1 MEHAHLARIIAH
13 RGASAD
19 APENTLSA
27 FSLAAVDG
35 ASCVELDVQISSD
48 DIAYVHHDHKLD
60 RCTDGQGL
68 LCEHTSEQ
76 LDLLRAGKNN
86 PGFELEPLPRLS
98 TTIELLK
105 SRQLGLNLEIKPV
118 KGLEQRTVD
127 AIFHELE
134 NAWPT
139 QLPLVISSFNHES
152 LGMIK
157 QRMPHVAT
165 ALLFGAI
172 PDDWQASMQHYNA
185 QNIHC
190 AANELVSNAASDV
203 VGAGYGLYCYTVN
216 EATKAKAV
224 LGLGAHGIFTDYPKS
239 MATQLES

>member
-1 MEHAHLARIIAH
+1 MEHTHLARIIAH

-35 ASCVELDVQISSD
+35 ASCVEIDVQISSD
-48 DIAYVHHDHKLD
+48 DIAYVHHDHELD

-76 LDLLRAGKNN
+76 LDLLRAGKNS

-98 TTIELLK
+98 ATIELLK
-105 SRQLGLNLEIKPV
+105 NRQLGLNLEIKPV

-127 AIFHELE
+127 AICRELE
-134 NAWPT
+134 NSWPT
-139 QLPLVISSFNHES
+139 QLPLVVSSFSHES

-157 QRMPHVAT
+157 QRMPQVAI
-165 ALLFGAI
+165 ALLFGPI
-172 PDDWQASMQHYNA
+172 PEDWQASMQHYKA

-190 AANELVSNAASDV
+190 AAKELVNNAASEV
-203 VGAGYGLYCYTVN
+203 VDAGFGLYCYTVN
-216 EATKAKAV
+216 EVTEAKAV
-224 LGLGAHGIFTDYPKS
+224 FDLGAHGIFTDYPKS
-239 MATQLES
+239 MVAQLEL